1 MVAAIV
7 TMARRAQPAPTTVA
21 TYEAARGPAL
31 RTTVLAWVAA
41 VAVAVG
47 LVLIPL
53 APALVIRTR
62 PIPGLIPALV
72 PTTVG
77 LVLVGV
83 HAVGEVTWPRPTGA
97 VRSATLTPRTVA
109 DIAPRLLRRA
119 L

>member
-21 TYEAARGPAL
+21 TYEAARGHAL
-31 RTTVLAWVAA
+31 RTTVLAWVA
-41 VAVAVG
+41 AVAVG

-53 APALVIRTR
+53 APALVTRTR